1 MATAT
6 QPAHKKEVEPRR
18 RSSTSRHF
26 EDALREKIVG
36 QNEAVQALV
45 ELHQMFCAG
54 LSSPGRPVGNLLFLG
69 PTGSG
74 KTRVVVAAAEILFGD
89 TRAVTKVDGAEF
101 QHSHEFDK

>member
-6 QPAHKKEVEPRR
+6 QPAHKKELDPRL

-54 LSSPGRPVGNLLFLG
+54 LHSPGVWFS
-69 PTGSG
+69 GSPSG
-74 KTRVVVAAAEILFGD
+74 TI
-89 TRAVTKVDGAEF
+89 GAEGRRVRL
-101 QHSHEFDK
+101 QHSNDRIST